1 MGESVGAL
9 RSFGEALRPDA
20 VVYLGP
26 SLPLDAAKG
35 ILQAEYR
42 PPIRRGDLAR
52 LFPHPPGFVGIVDGE
67 FYQSLAV
74 SPKEILPLLDAG
86 VTVLG
91 AASMGALRA
100 AETWRYGMIGVG
112 RIFRLY
118 RAGAIDG
125 DDEVAV
131 TYCPETYRT
140 SSEPLVNFRLA
151 LADARRSGLITA
163 ALSSRLIRRL
173 KRLYFPERTVARFW
187 KEAECVL
194 PPKGLRRL
202 RQFMLTEK
210 PDAKAADAAALLA
223 VIETLYA
230 ARLGIQLDAKRGELY
245 G

>member
-1 MGESVGAL
+1 L
-9 RSFGEALRPDA
+9 PPDV

-26 SLPLDAAKG
+26 SLPREAAG
-35 ILQAEYR
+35 RILQADYR
-42 PPIRRGDLAR
+42 PPIRRGDLAQ
-52 LFPHPPGFVGIVDGE
+52 LLPHPPRFVGIVDGE

-118 RAGAIDG
+118 CAGAIDG
-125 DDEVAV
+125 DDEVAL

-151 LADARRSGLITA
+151 LADARRSGVIAA
-163 ALSSRLIRRL
+163 ALSSCLIRRL
-173 KRLYFPERTVARFW
+173 KRLYFPERTVGRFW
-187 KEAECVL
+187 AEAGRMA
-194 PPKGLRRL
+194 PPKELRRL
-202 RQFMLTEK
+202 RRFFLTEA
-210 PDAKAADAAALLA
+210 PDAKAADAADLLRD
-223 VIETLYA
+223 I
-230 ARLGIQLDAKRGELY
+230 ARRDGTS
-245 G
+245 

>member
-1 MGESVGAL
+1 
-9 RSFGEALRPDA
+9 
-20 VVYLGP
+20 
-26 SLPLDAAKG
+26 
-35 ILQAEYR
+35 
-42 PPIRRGDLAR
+42 
-52 LFPHPPGFVGIVDGE
+52 VDGE

-125 DDEVAV
+125 DDEVAIA
-131 TYCPETYRT
+131 YSPETYRT

-151 LADARRSGLITA
+151 LADARRQGVIAA
-163 ALSSRLIRRL
+163 ALSSTLIRRL
-173 KRLYFPERTVARFW
+173 KRFYFPERTVAQFW

-194 PPKGLRRL
+194 PPEGLQRL
-202 RQFMLTEK
+202 RQFFLIEA
-210 PDAKAADAAALLA
+210 PDAKAADATALLRE
-223 VIETLYA
+223 IE
-230 ARLGIQLDAKRGELY
+230 RRGSGIGSSSTTR
-245 G
+245 

>member
-1 MGESVGAL
+1 V
-9 RSFGEALRPDA
+9 RPDA

-26 SLPLDAAKG
+26 SLPLDAARG
-35 ILQAEYR
+35 ILPAEYR

-52 LFPHPPGFVGIVDGE
+52 LFPNPPRFVGIVDGE

-100 AETWRYGMIGVG
+100 AETWRYGTIGVG

-118 RAGAIDG
+118 RAGSIDG

-140 SSEPLVNFRLA
+140 LCEPLVNFRLA
-151 LADARRSGLITA
+151 LGDARRAGIVTA
-163 ALSSRLIRRL
+163 AETSRLIRRL
-173 KRLYFPERTVARFW
+173 KSLYFPERTLARFW
-187 KEAECVL
+187 KEAGRVL
-194 PPKGLRRL
+194 APEGLRLL
-202 RQFMLTEK
+202 RQFFGAEA
-210 PDAKAADAAALLA
+210 PDAKAADAAALLREIA
-223 VIETLYA
+223 SRDSGPVTGA
-230 ARLGIQLDAKRGELY
+230 AIPAAS
-245 G
+245 